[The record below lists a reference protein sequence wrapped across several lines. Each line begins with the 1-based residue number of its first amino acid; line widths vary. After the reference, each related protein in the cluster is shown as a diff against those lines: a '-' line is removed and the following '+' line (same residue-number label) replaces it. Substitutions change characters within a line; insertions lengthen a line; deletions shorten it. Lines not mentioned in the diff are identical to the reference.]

1 MANITEDLKFVMLLD
16 KITEFSS
23 VLICV
28 PGAVFNAM
36 LIYLILKRTPL
47 LMKSYSV
54 YLMNFAFFDFATC
67 IISFFSC
74 QKVIFSG
81 WSLIY
86 IFHGP
91 CKHVSS
97 WFCYFCHCFEC
108 HTLAH
113 SQWILLGSFMYRYDV
128 LKGSTPTVQKMW
140 RNSGAFYSMSLCFL
154 VVYLFDINL
163 VLSGNISMFAPITF
177 ISIMYM
183 TTPCVPIY
191 CAIFYFRHHT
201 LKILSN
207 PSINLSPVA
216 KISHQKLVKALTLQA
231 GIPIFWLVASG
242 IYSLAQFGFISGP
255 IPENITFR
263 LMDCIPMV
271 SPIVTIAFIQPYR
284 DRKAKCPASYA
295 VHDITGNI
303 RIVNDHMNHEV
314 DNLRNQGKLAR
325 QELQRKADSG
335 TCKEVIDSVRNEFGP
350 EVSLLLGGYNTKR
363 STIYRA
369 RRSDPDEKVVNNGG
383 TVRGKWARSI
393 GWVLILNFS
402 NSFLSDDKRFLY
414 HQSTTNGLKYVIFA
428 TDKGL
433 ELLSKSD
440 VVLVDG
446 TFQCVPQPYVQLF
459 TFHIYLNEE
468 VTRPVVYALLPNKT
482 TFSYKFM
489 LDELK
494 KSNILVNWNPK
505 MLICDFEIAIRNAFE
520 SVFPTIEI
528 SGCLFHL
535 IQNWRRSAESSKV
548 YVDFIDGSHQEF
560 WQLLKVLPYIEAAEI
575 PHYFKVIM
583 DTLPANAISVELK
596 ETAFSTFFTKA
607 PAFSFLI
614 PLAQVSLM

>member
-1 MANITEDLKFVMLLD
+1 
-16 KITEFSS
+16 
-23 VLICV
+23 
-28 PGAVFNAM
+28 M

-154 VVYLFDINL
+154 VVYLFDISDSEELLRIMTDLHPEYHYDDGSIWNNL

-191 CAIFYFRHHT
+191 CAILYFRHHT
-201 LKILSN
+201 LKILNN
-207 PSINLSPVA
+207 PSINLSPAA
-216 KISHQKLVKALTLQA
+216 KISHQKLVRALTVQA

-284 DRKAKCPASYA
+284 D
-295 VHDITGNI
+295 G
-303 RIVNDHMNHEV
+303 
-314 DNLRNQGKLAR
+314 
-325 QELQRKADSG
+325 
-335 TCKEVIDSVRNEFGP
+335 
-350 EVSLLLGGYNTKR
+350 LL
-363 STIYRA
+363 
-369 RRSDPDEKVVNNGG
+369 
-383 TVRGKWARSI
+383 
-393 GWVLILNFS
+393 
-402 NSFLSDDKRFLY
+402 
-414 HQSTTNGLKYVIFA
+414 H
-428 TDKGL
+428 
-433 ELLSKSD
+433 
-440 VVLVDG
+440 
-446 TFQCVPQPYVQLF
+446 
-459 TFHIYLNEE
+459 
-468 VTRPVVYALLPNKT
+468 
-482 TFSYKFM
+482 
-489 LDELK
+489 
-494 KSNILVNWNPK
+494 
-505 MLICDFEIAIRNAFE
+505 
-520 SVFPTIEI
+520 
-528 SGCLFHL
+528 LFHKG
-535 IQNWRRSAESSKV
+535 SSIFIPNTIGSSVVDQTQFHSGAPSVANKNS
-548 YVDFIDGSHQEF
+548 YVMT
-560 WQLLKVLPYIEAAEI
+560 QL
-575 PHYFKVIM
+575 
-583 DTLPANAISVELK
+583 
-596 ETAFSTFFTKA
+596 
-607 PAFSFLI
+607 
-614 PLAQVSLM
+614 